1 MMLVTLEEAKHQCYV
16 DHDFD
21 DELITLYI
29 KTASAAVARY
39 IKRDDLTSENAPIE
53 AKYATLAYVGKMYK
67 DRDNDENQDYGHGML
82 PNFVTAILYPLREP
96 TVR

>member
-39 IKRDDLTSENAPIE
+39 IKCDDLTSETAPME

-67 DRDNDENQDYGHGML
+67 DRDNDENQDYTHGML

-96 TVR
+96 TVQ

>member
-16 DHDFD
+16 DHEFD
-21 DELITLYI
+21 DELINLYI

-39 IKRDDLTSENAPIE
+39 LKRDDLSAENAPIE

-67 DRDNDENQDYGHGML
+67 DRDNDEDRDYAHGML

-96 TVR
+96 TVQ